1 VPDPDLASKRW
12 SAINP
17 AGKINLRGKTDREQS
32 NSSQNREHQYQ
43 VMNSAKNAGYFAAE
57 LEPPF
62 ASALST
68 HKIDIIKQSI
78 ITLKLWLQLT
88 ACIGLLPRTVIETT
102 KVYYGEEDAMK
113 ILLQA
118 MANVKKEA
126 VVCSDAN
133 SPAFSMAMEPVKK
146 LYIAFKETGVR
157 IRQIVEITKDNLH
170 YCKEFMDYVELR
182 HIENVKGN
190 MVVSETEFVAT
201 AVLEGSRP
209 VTQTIYSNVKAFL
222 EQQHY
227 FFENLWS
234 KAIPAGQRIKE
245 LEEET
250 PPQRIETVYG
260 QENTIQAILR
270 FISKTVQEFC
280 IYADSSGPSVAM
292 SAEPVVQAYSDFKNT
307 KNAKARWITEVNPSN
322 IRYIVKLMQFAEV
335 RHLDGIKGNA
345 VAVNENECLTTI
357 NLKMGNSNPYAILN
371 TVKEIVEQQKF
382 TFETLWAKAVPAEHR
397 IREIEQGVEPQRI
410 EVIYDAGQALE
421 LYQLLIMSAEKEIKL
436 MFPTTNALIRQDKA
450 GILFL
455 LQEAAKKCQ
464 VKVLMPNDELIHD
477 FIPTNN
483 SSSVSTRFIDQ
494 HESGKATIL
503 IIDNKVSLVMELKDD
518 RKKTFHEA
526 IGLSTYSNSK
536 AGVLSYVTMFESLW
550 KETQLYE
557 ELKSNEK
564 IQKEFINTAAHELRT
579 PVQPI
584 LGMAELIE
592 LSFEGGK
599 GKTEISKDDIEIIL
613 RNAKRLERL
622 ASDVLE
628 TARIESKSLR
638 LNKERFSLKEVI
650 SGSIR
655 DAENQIDDRDITIW
669 YNSKKDILV
678 YADKGRISEVISNML
693 DNAIKFSHKGK
704 ITISAEVKHN
714 NNTDEVI
721 VLIRDEGTG
730 IDSEIASR
738 LFTKFATKSS
748 KGTGLGLY
756 ISKSIVEAH
765 SGKIW
770 SKNNEDG
777 KGATFGFSLPL
788 HRD

>member
-1 VPDPDLASKRW
+1 M
-12 SAINP
+12 I
-17 AGKINLRGKTDREQS
+17 QS
-32 NSSQNREHQYQ
+32 VS
-43 VMNSAKNAGYFAAE
+43 
-57 LEPPF
+57 
-62 ASALST
+62 
-68 HKIDIIKQSI
+68 
-78 ITLKLWLQLT
+78 TLKLWLQLT
-88 ACIGLLPRTVIETT
+88 GCISLLPRTAIETT
-102 KVYYGEEDAMK
+102 KVYYGEEDATK

-126 VVCSDAN
+126 VICSDAN

-146 LYIAFKETGVR
+146 LYIAFRETGVR

-182 HIENVKGN
+182 HMDDVKGN
-190 MVVSETEFVAT
+190 MAVSETEYVAT
-201 AVLEGSRP
+201 AVLEGSMP

-234 KAIPAGQRIKE
+234 KAIPAEQRIKE

-250 PPQRIETVYG
+250 PPQRTETVYG
-260 QENTIQAILR
+260 QENTIKAILK

-280 IYADSSGPSVAM
+280 VYAESSCPSVAM
-292 SAEPVVQAYSDFKNT
+292 SAEPVVQAYSEFKNT
-307 KNAKARWITEVNPSN
+307 RNGKARWITEVNPSN
-322 IRYIVKLMQFAEV
+322 IKYIVKLMQFAEV

-357 NLKMGNSNPYAILN
+357 NLKIGNYTPYAIIN
-371 TVKEIVEQQKF
+371 TVKDTVEQQKF

-397 IREIEQGVEPQRI
+397 IKEIEQGVQPQRI
-410 EVIYDAGQALE
+410 EVVYDARQALE
-421 LYQLLIMSAEKEIKL
+421 LYQSLIMSAEKEIKL

-455 LQEAAKKCQ
+455 LQEAAAVKKCQ
-464 VKVLMPNDELIHD
+464 VKVLMPNDELIRNFVHD
-477 FIPTNN
+477 N
-483 SSSVSTRFIDQ
+483 SNISTRFIDQ
-494 HESGKATIL
+494 EESGKATIL
-503 IIDNKVSLVMELKDD
+503 IVDNKVSLVMELRDD
-518 RKKTFHEA
+518 SKKTFHEA

-536 AGVLSYVTMFESLW
+536 AGVLSYVSMFESIW
-550 KETQLYE
+550 KQTELYE
-557 ELKSNEK
+557 KLKSNEK
-564 IQKEFINTAAHELRT
+564 MQKEFINTAAHELRT

-622 ASDVLE
+622 SSDVLE
-628 TARIESKSLR
+628 TARIESQSLR
-638 LNKERFSLKEVI
+638 LHKERFSLKEII
-650 SGSIR
+650 SSSVR
-655 DAENQIDDRDITIW
+655 DEENQIVDRDITIW
-669 YNSKKDILV
+669 YNPKKDIVV
-678 YADKGRISEVISNML
+678 YADKGRISEVISNIL
-693 DNAIKFSHKGK
+693 DNAIKFTHKGN
-704 ITISAEVKHN
+704 ITISAEVKN
-714 NNTDEVI
+714 NNTNEVI

-730 IDSEIASR
+730 IDDEIASR
-738 LFTKFATKSS
+738 LFTKFATKSE

-765 SGKIW
+765 GGKIW
-770 SKNNEDG
+770 AKNNEED

-788 HRD
+788 NQD